1 MSGAAER
8 FRKVAAAF
16 TDRVQAVP
24 ADAWSN
30 PAPPEGWDA
39 RDVVRHL
46 VEWIPG
52 FWSSNAGIELPTGP
66 SVDDDPLGAW
76 LALRDGLQAMLD
88 DPAVASQEHD
98 MRMGRIKVED
108 AVDMICTND
117 VFLHTWDLARAA
129 GLDET
134 LDPDEVHTLL
144 EGMEPMDDLLRSS
157 GHYGPRVEVPADADE
172 QTRLIAFIGR
182 HP

>member
-1 MSGAAER
+1 MSGPAER
-8 FRKVAAAF
+8 FRKIAGAF
-16 TDRVQAVP
+16 TDRVQSVP
-24 ADAWSN
+24 AGAWGN

-52 FWSSNAGIELPTGP
+52 FLSSHAGIELPKGP
-66 SVDDDPLGAW
+66 PVDEDPLAAW

-88 DPAVASQEHD
+88 DPEVASQEHD
-98 MRMGRIKVED
+98 TPMGRMTVEA
-108 AVDMICTND
+108 AVDMICTSD
-117 VFLHTWDLARAA
+117 VFLHTWDLARAT

-134 LDPDEVHTLL
+134 PDPEEVHRLL
-144 EGMEPMDDLLRSS
+144 EGMEPMDELLRSS
-157 GHYGPRVEVPADADE
+157 GHYGPRVEVAPDADE

-182 HP
+182 RP